1 MLTWQPIFQH
11 KLSNHFNVFLLSN
24 TDTDEKMKYDFLE
37 DDDQDNQP
45 FPTLEHIL
53 KAVDPRCGFNVEIK
67 YPMQRQDG
75 SWDGTH
81 DRQGDLNEYIDLIL
95 RVLFNHARDR
105 NIIISCFH
113 PDICSL

>member
-1 MLTWQPIFQH
+1 M
-11 KLSNHFNVFLLSN
+11 FLLSN